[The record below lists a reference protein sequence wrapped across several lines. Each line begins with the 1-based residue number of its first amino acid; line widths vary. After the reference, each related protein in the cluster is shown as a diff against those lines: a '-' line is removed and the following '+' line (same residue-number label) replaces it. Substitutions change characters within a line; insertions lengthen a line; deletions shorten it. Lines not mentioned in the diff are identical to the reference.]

1 MPTSRPV
8 VTSGKA
14 ELAPSGGAAGLD
26 RFSPLPYYYQLI
38 QLVRAMIDAGGL
50 GPGDRLP
57 GDHDLGERYN
67 VSRTVVRQ
75 ALRELEFEGV
85 IERVKGRGT
94 FVAACKRTEGW
105 VQSFTGLSEDVRAR
119 GGEIHSLVRRSEI
132 VPADELV
139 AADLQIEA
147 GAAVVEVERLRFVDG
162 EPWALTVNQL
172 PLEFGEPLLKEDLTT
187 ASLYDLLQ
195 NKYGV
200 VLLHGQR
207 CVEAAAATKDVAKAL
222 GLTRGGPVL
231 VLRSLTRGQGGVPVE
246 RFVAFHRGDRSR
258 FQVDVDRD
266 HLRHL
271 TTSAV
276 GESLLAPQ

>member
-1 MPTSRPV
+1 MIACPVTTTSV
-8 VTSGKA
+8 SATTSA
-14 ELAPSGGAAGLD
+14 APW
-26 RFSPLPYYYQLI
+26 
-38 QLVRAMIDAGGL
+38 
-50 GPGDRLP
+50 
-57 GDHDLGERYN
+57 
-67 VSRTVVRQ
+67 RQ

-105 VQSFTGLSEDVRAR
+105 VQSRAR

-147 GAAVVEVERLRFVDG
+147 GAAVVEIERLRFVDG

-222 GLTRGGPVL
+222 GLTRGGGPVL
-231 VLRSLTRGQGGVPVE
+231 VLRSLTRGQGGVPGE